1 MIKKKISIIMP
12 MYNHEK
18 FVKKAI
24 LSVLNQTHKNLELII
39 IDDGST
45 DNSKNIVKKIKDTR
59 IKYFYQKNK
68 GVKKLNQTINKG
80 FHKSSGEFLTMMPS
94 DDKWPKNRIALQLKH
109 FNDNSISLVFGKMKI
124 IDDNDKVIKQVVP
137 PIDIKNFNKFS
148 KYKKL
153 SLYLMNNFI
162 PQPTVLIRK
171 SRLKEI
177 GGYIQKHYM
186 YAEDYPTQLNLLKKG
201 NIKYIN
207 CSFAYYRFHSG
218 QMTKQHTEKMVTSDI
233 RYIKNFYKELPKTI
247 KDKIISKDILFNY
260 LKKKVHDSYFD
271 IGRTY
276 LFLKKKNIALNFF
289 LSSIKMSKFSI
300 KIKSLIGI
308 TCLIF
313 NINMEKLIKIYKY

>member
-45 DNSKNIVKKIKDTR
+45 DNSRNIVKKIKDTR

-153 SLYLMNNFI
+153 SLYLMNNYI

-201 NIKYIN
+201 DIKYIN

-218 QMTKQHTEKMVTSDI
+218 QMTKKHTEKMVTSDI

-247 KDKIISKDILFNY
+247 KDKIISKDIIFNY

-276 LFLKKKNIALNFF
+276 LFLKKKKIALNFF